1 MNRSFEKCER
11 KGTKE
16 HLVKGE
22 VCGGEEQRCMNG
34 LRESWRQTNRGQM
47 EREELACDGSCP
59 GLILSVCAGWQEGCT
74 GKLNTHTH
82 THWYG
87 EGAADRLGYPIRP
100 LCLPIRPPRP
110 PALKPPPPPSLLVY
124 SCILNPS
131 LTANA
136 PTLSIPHIRHLL
148 FHQQVVGLE
157 KGRSHQGAGS
167 CEGYWFMHRPDLL
180 FPSIPTLFLL
190 SAFPVFAR
198 GLLYFDI
205 GMWRNK
211 WNKERNLCGW
221 DKEMPKGM

>member
-34 LRESWRQTNRGQM
+34 LRESWRQTNRGQT
-47 EREELACDGSCP
+47 ELACDGSCP

-82 THWYG
+82 WYG

-100 LCLPIRPPRP
+100 LCLPIRPP
-110 PALKPPPPPSLLVY
+110 ALKPPPPSLLVY

-190 SAFPVFAR
+190 S
-198 GLLYFDI
+198 LYLQVVYFI
-205 GMWRNK
+205 
-211 WNKERNLCGW
+211 LT
-221 DKEMPKGM
+221 

>member
-34 LRESWRQTNRGQM
+34 LRESWRQTNRGQT
-47 EREELACDGSCP
+47 ELACDGSCP

-82 THWYG
+82 WYG

-100 LCLPIRPPRP
+100 LCLPIRPP
-110 PALKPPPPPSLLVY
+110 ALKPPQSLLVY

-190 SAFPVFAR
+190 S
-198 GLLYFDI
+198 LYLQVVYFI
-205 GMWRNK
+205 
-211 WNKERNLCGW
+211 LT
-221 DKEMPKGM
+221 

>member
-34 LRESWRQTNRGQM
+34 LRESWRQTNRGQT
-47 EREELACDGSCP
+47 ELACDGSCP

-82 THWYG
+82 WYG
-87 EGAADRLGYPIRP
+87 DGAADRLGYPIRP
-100 LCLPIRPPRP
+100 LCLPIRPP
-110 PALKPPPPPSLLVY
+110 ALKPPPPSLLVY

-190 SAFPVFAR
+190 SAFPVFAS

>member
-34 LRESWRQTNRGQM
+34 LRESWRQTNRGQT
-47 EREELACDGSCP
+47 ELACDGSCP

-82 THWYG
+82 TDM
-87 EGAADRLGYPIRP
+87 EREPQIDLGIPSG
-100 LCLPIRPPRP
+100 LCVFPYDHQLSS
-110 PALKPPPPPSLLVY
+110 PPPPSLLVY

-190 SAFPVFAR
+190 SAFPVFAS

>member
-34 LRESWRQTNRGQM
+34 LRESWRQTNRGQT
-47 EREELACDGSCP
+47 ELACDGSCP

-82 THWYG
+82 WYG

-100 LCLPIRPPRP
+100 LCLPIRPP
-110 PALKPPPPPSLLVY
+110 ALKPPPSLLVY

-180 FPSIPTLFLL
+180 FPSIPILFLL
-190 SAFPVFAR
+190 SAFPVFAS

>member
-82 THWYG
+82 WYG

-110 PALKPPPPPSLLVY
+110 PALKPPPPISLGLLLHIKSLSNCKRTHFIHTPYQTSAVSPAGSWPGKGQESPGSRFMWRLLVHAQTRSSLPLHPY
-124 SCILNPS
+124 SVSTFCFPCIC
-131 LTANA
+131 
-136 PTLSIPHIRHLL
+136 
-148 FHQQVVGLE
+148 
-157 KGRSHQGAGS
+157 KG
-167 CEGYWFMHRPDLL
+167 F
-180 FPSIPTLFLL
+180 TLFWHRH
-190 SAFPVFAR
+190 V
-198 GLLYFDI
+198 
-205 GMWRNK
+205 K
-211 WNKERNLCGW
+211 K
-221 DKEMPKGM
+221 

>member
-1 MNRSFEKCER
+1 MWWVVPRSDPISVCWLT
-11 KGTKE
+11 GGV
-16 HLVKGE
+16 HGE
-22 VCGGEEQRCMNG
+22 V
-34 LRESWRQTNRGQM
+34 
-47 EREELACDGSCP
+47 
-59 GLILSVCAGWQEGCT
+59 
-74 GKLNTHTH
+74 KHTH

-100 LCLPIRPPRP
+100 LCLPIRPP
-110 PALKPPPPPSLLVY
+110 ALKPPPSLLVY

-190 SAFPVFAR
+190 SAFPVFAS

>member
-34 LRESWRQTNRGQM
+34 LRESWRQTNRGQT
-47 EREELACDGSCP
+47 ELACDGSCP

-82 THWYG
+82 WYG

-100 LCLPIRPPRP
+100 LCLPIRPP
-110 PALKPPPPPSLLVY
+110 ALKPPPPSLLVY

-190 SAFPVFAR
+190 SAFPVFAS

>member
-34 LRESWRQTNRGQM
+34 LRESWRQTNRGQT
-47 EREELACDGSCP
+47 ELACDGSCP

-82 THWYG
+82 WYG

-100 LCLPIRPPRP
+100 LCLPIRPP
-110 PALKPPPPPSLLVY
+110 ALKPPQSLLVY

-190 SAFPVFAR
+190 SAFPVFAS

>member
-1 MNRSFEKCER
+1 MWWVVPRSDPISVCWLT
-11 KGTKE
+11 GGV
-16 HLVKGE
+16 HGE
-22 VCGGEEQRCMNG
+22 V
-34 LRESWRQTNRGQM
+34 
-47 EREELACDGSCP
+47 
-59 GLILSVCAGWQEGCT
+59 
-74 GKLNTHTH
+74 KHTH
-82 THWYG
+82 TLIWRG
-87 EGAADRLGYPIRP
+87 IDLGIPSG
-100 LCLPIRPPRP
+100 LCVFPYDHQLSS
-110 PALKPPPPPSLLVY
+110 PPPQSLLVY

-190 SAFPVFAR
+190 SAFPVFAS

>member
-34 LRESWRQTNRGQM
+34 LRESWRQTNRGQT
-47 EREELACDGSCP
+47 ELACDGSCP

-82 THWYG
+82 WYG

-100 LCLPIRPPRP
+100 LCLPIRPP
-110 PALKPPPPPSLLVY
+110 ALKPPPPSLLVY

-180 FPSIPTLFLL
+180 FPSIPILFLL
-190 SAFPVFAR
+190 SAFPVFAS

>member
-34 LRESWRQTNRGQM
+34 LRESWRQTNRGQT
-47 EREELACDGSCP
+47 ELACDGSCP

-82 THWYG
+82 WYG

-100 LCLPIRPPRP
+100 LCLPIRPP
-110 PALKPPPPPSLLVY
+110 ALKPPPSLLVY

-190 SAFPVFAR
+190 S
-198 GLLYFDI
+198 LYLQVVYFI
-205 GMWRNK
+205 
-211 WNKERNLCGW
+211 LT
-221 DKEMPKGM
+221 

>member
-34 LRESWRQTNRGQM
+34 LRESWRQTNRGQT
-47 EREELACDGSCP
+47 ELACDGSCP

-82 THWYG
+82 WYG

-100 LCLPIRPPRP
+100 LCLPIRPP
-110 PALKPPPPPSLLVY
+110 ALKPPPSLLVY

-190 SAFPVFAR
+190 SAFPVFAS

>member
-34 LRESWRQTNRGQM
+34 LRESWRQTNRGQT
-47 EREELACDGSCP
+47 ELACDGSCP

-82 THWYG
+82 WYG

-100 LCLPIRPPRP
+100 LCLPIRPP
-110 PALKPPPPPSLLVY
+110 ALKPPPQSLLVY

-190 SAFPVFAR
+190 SAFPVFAS